1 MTSYEIAMRDIKFLS
16 RHKLKYLIVDE
27 GHRLKNFESKLF
39 RELKLL
45 NLENKL
51 LLTGVCQGINTYDIG
66 YTYLLCTGLMGDSVS
81 MDQRS
86 ALCPGPCCLKR
97 LSPILHAEAASG
109 VKRDLHKY

>member
-1 MTSYEIAMRDIKFLS
+1 MVPASGTGKCKVAAIVTSYEIAMRDIKFLS

-51 LLTGVCQGINTYDIG
+51 LLTGAGQCINPTHFR
-66 YTYLLCTGLMGDSVS
+66 V
-81 MDQRS
+81 
-86 ALCPGPCCLKR
+86 
-97 LSPILHAEAASG
+97 
-109 VKRDLHKY
+109 